1 MVLVSLSCVL
11 TVVILN
17 VFYRGTNGRRVPEWA
32 KKYIIQ
38 GVGRFLC
45 HRNNAVGDLVT
56 VDSEPRQNIKVSL
69 SFINPFMNNG
79 ITHSYQ

>member
-56 VDSEPRQNIKVSL
+56 VDSEPRQNIKVSKGL
-69 SFINPFMNNG
+69 INNSFERKIINVF
-79 ITHSYQ
+79 